1 MLVLLVV
8 LPATCAR
15 AAPSSS
21 GSKKTSTSSTCTNL
35 KKCDF
40 VTTNDVKWQTA
51 TFKVNVGGGGG
62 TDDDDYGGGG
72 GGSTAGTC
80 TITDIRNRIGA
91 VAWDCFTVESG
102 ASVASVGCPEGMT
115 AVSVG
120 CSLFSA
126 GFFLPALGSSGSVQ
140 GDSASC
146 AFPSRDLLEPEWSTF
161 PYAIILNCAWNRP
174 APVTSGNTKA
184 AATAAAAAA
193 SPAARAEPA
202 TVLKVKG
209 RLTKKRG

>member
-1 MLVLLVV
+1 
-8 LPATCAR
+8 
-15 AAPSSS
+15 
-21 GSKKTSTSSTCTNL
+21 
-35 KKCDF
+35 
-40 VTTNDVKWQTA
+40 
-51 TFKVNVGGGGG
+51 VGGGGA

-72 GGSTAGTC
+72 GGGGTAGAC

-126 GFFLPALGSSGSVQ
+126 GFFLPALSSSGVVQ

-161 PYAIILNCAWNRP
+161 PYAIILNCAWNQP
-174 APVTSGNTKA
+174 APTTTSGSGGAKA
-184 AATAAAAAA
+184 AATL
-193 SPAARAEPA
+193 PAARAEPA

-209 RLTKKRG
+209 RLTKKRGYY